1 MRFRF
6 LSCRVAALVIA
17 LGAAGMF
24 AGCTATGSSARSP
37 GSQAGDSSGVTVFG
51 TVDAGV
57 GGVK

>member
-1 MRFRF
+1 MRFI
-6 LSCRVAALVIA
+6 SSQVAAAVIV
-17 LGAAGMF
+17 LGVVGVL
-24 AGCTATGSSARSP
+24 AGCTTTGSSARSP